1 MASDK
6 CFADFICEQLRN
18 AGEISSRRMFGEYA
32 IYCAG
37 KVVALICDNQFF
49 VKPTAAGKAFLGSPT
64 ESPPYRGA
72 KPYYLIDEGLDDS
85 HWLSSLIEATAREL
99 PAPKAKMPKSKKV
112 KRNQKRGS

>member
-6 CFADFICEQLRN
+6 SFADFICEQLGN

-49 VKPTAAGKAFLGSPT
+49 VKPTAAGKAILGSPT

-72 KPYYLIDEGLDDS
+72 KPYYLIDEGLDDGK
-85 HWLSSLIEATAREL
+85 WLSGLIEATAQEL
-99 PAPKAKMPKSKKV
+99 PVPKAKMPRGKKV
-112 KRNQKRGS
+112 KRK